1 MHGMVFSVLIY
12 IYFVAKLEGNVT
24 LRNVR
29 RRHSLQL
36 LSDSRIM
43 MNE

>member
-12 IYFVAKLEGNVT
+12 IYSVAKLEGNVT